1 MTIQVEHNEDNTFT
15 ITWDENSPTESIL
28 NTWTEEDFIHAI
40 DEYLQKLKDD
50 ETIRESKDLL

>member
-1 MTIQVEHNEDNTFT
+1 MIQVTDNEDNTFT

-40 DEYLQKLKDD
+40 MEHVQ
-50 ETIRESKDLL
+50 TINNEIDRESKDLL

>member
-1 MTIQVEHNEDNTFT
+1 MIEVTENEDNTFT

-40 DEYLQKLKDD
+40 MEHIQTIDD